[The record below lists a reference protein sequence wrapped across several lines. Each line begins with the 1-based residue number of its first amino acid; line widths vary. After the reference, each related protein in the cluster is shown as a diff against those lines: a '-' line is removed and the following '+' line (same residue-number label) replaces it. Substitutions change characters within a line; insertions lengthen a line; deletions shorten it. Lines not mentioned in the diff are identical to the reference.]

1 MHGDH
6 WIADS
11 GLLVVQI
18 QLQITTPY
26 AQIMLRQARFALRG
40 GAGCISEC
48 HIAHVEERM
57 AGYAGRGGLCMAGA
71 AASCGSAPFLRGH
84 LLVAWGVDVGWHQQS
99 VTDAYGGNHTA
110 MARHV
115 RTSVIGRHL
124 HRSTQ
129 LPIIFVM

>member
-26 AQIMLRQARFALRG
+26 AQIMLRQARLALRG
-40 GAGCISEC
+40 AAGCISEC
-48 HIAHVEERM
+48 HIAHVEQRM
-57 AGYAGRGGLCMAGA
+57 AGYAGRGGLCIA
-71 AASCGSAPFLRGH
+71 
-84 LLVAWGVDVGWHQQS
+84 GWHQQS
-99 VTDAYGGNHTA
+99 ASVTDGGNHTA

-129 LPIIFVM
+129 LPMIFVM